1 MDSVELFFTAVGAC
15 VILHCGL
22 KVLTVLKVL
31 FPKVWY
37 PVPSGYFT
45 SMGEWA
51 VVTGASDGIGRAYAI
66 ELSKH
71 GMNVA
76 IISRSQEKLN
86 KTAVEIGETTGK
98 RVKVIVAD
106 FTKDDVYE
114 NIAQNLQDLNIG
126 ILGKLYLSVF
136 FFSVQRGVLIQ
147 NSETSELQI
156 GRINMVINCNVKAM
170 MKMCTIVLPIMER
183 RRKGIILNVSS
194 GLAQIP
200 CPTFSLYTASK
211 VCVNRFSQ
219 ALQAEYK
226 QKGITI
232 QAVAPFGVST
242 LLSGYQSPN
251 MFTFTTDQFV
261 RTSLTYVRSGD
272 KTNGS
277 IRHTIL
283 GWILDTIPF
292 QLFYSSKLQDRF
304 TEFVKLRVQH
314 MNL

>member
-126 ILGKLYLSVF
+126 ILVNNVGMLPSPTPCRLLDTDSLE
-136 FFSVQRGVLIQ
+136 Q
-147 NSETSELQI
+147 
-156 GRINMVINCNVKAM
+156 RINMVINCNVKAM